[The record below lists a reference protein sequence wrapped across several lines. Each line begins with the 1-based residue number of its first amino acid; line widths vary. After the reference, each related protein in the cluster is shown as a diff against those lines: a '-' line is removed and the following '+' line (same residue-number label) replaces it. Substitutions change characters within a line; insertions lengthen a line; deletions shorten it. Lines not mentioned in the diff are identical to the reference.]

1 MEPSF
6 YNECRFGIRCY
17 AGVSVILV
25 ERVEVN
31 HTGHPEDKAAIE
43 EQLERLLA
51 SSYFTHSRRIPSLLK
66 FVVQE
71 ALAGNTGVLKE
82 RILGIEVFGRNASYD
97 TAADSIVRVTAAEL
111 RKRIAQYYLESG
123 HELELRI
130 SLPSG
135 SYVPQFHWPSPPPK
149 SEEPPDIAAAAPVPG
164 PAEPA
169 SPHYGRFQHHLGWAI
184 VYVLAALMGLASAGL
199 YHKLS
204 DHPRA
209 VNPFWAP
216 LLNTTDPVLFCIAD
230 QSQYPALTLRD
241 SSDLNRQI
249 TLHSDITTVVIDDL
263 NPLVTIGSVLMSN
276 GKKFSIKGESA
287 TNLLDLRNGPTI
299 FIGAF
304 DNAWTLRL
312 TRSLR
317 YHFFNNPDMTEYGI
331 VDSQTPSQIKWKVD
345 RSQQT
350 GADNS
355 YRDYAIVA
363 RFTDPTTGKL
373 AVMAAGVAMGGTI
386 AAGQFLTDPVD
397 IAQVMRGAG
406 NRRNMEIV
414 LSTQIINGE
423 PGNPRLEAAYY
434 W

>member
-1 MEPSF
+1 M
-6 YNECRFGIRCY
+6 
-17 AGVSVILV
+17 ILV
-25 ERVEVN
+25 ERAEVI
-31 HTGHPEDKAAIE
+31 HTGHPEDKTAIE

-123 HELELRI
+123 HEHELRI

-149 SEEPPDIAAAAPVPG
+149 SEEPPEIVAVAPVPG

-169 SPHYGRFQHHLGWAI
+169 SPRYGRFQLHLGWAI
-184 VYVLAALMGLASAGL
+184 VCVLAALVGLASAGL

-241 SSDLNRQI
+241 SSDLNRQV

>member
-1 MEPSF
+1 L
-6 YNECRFGIRCY
+6 
-17 AGVSVILV
+17 ILA
-25 ERVEVN
+25 ERAEVN

-51 SSYFTHSRRIPSLLK
+51 SSYFSHSRRIPSLLK

-71 ALAGNTGVLKE
+71 TLSGNIDALKE
-82 RILGIEVFGRNASYD
+82 RTLGIEVFGRNASYD

-123 HELELRI
+123 HERELRI
-130 SLPSG
+130 SVPSG
-135 SYVPQFHWPSPPPK
+135 SYVPQFYWPSAPPK
-149 SEEPPDIAAAAPVPG
+149 SEELPEIAAAAASG
-164 PAEPA
+164 PLEPA
-169 SPHYGRFQHHLGWAI
+169 SAPHYGRFLLHLGWAVTCI
-184 VYVLAALMGLASAGL
+184 IAALAGL
-199 YHKLS
+199 ESKGLLHKFS
-204 DHPRA
+204 SHPQT
-209 VNPFWAP
+209 VSSFWAP
-216 LLNTTDPVLFCIAD
+216 VLNTNDPVLFCIAD
-230 QSQYPALTLRD
+230 QSQDPILTLRD
-241 SSDLNRQI
+241 ASDLNRQI
-249 TLHSDITTVVIDDL
+249 ALHSDITTVVIDDL
-263 NPLVTIGSVLMSN
+263 NPLVTIGNTLLSH
-276 GKKFSIKGESA
+276 GKTFSIKGESA
-287 TNLLDLRNGPTI
+287 TNLMDLRNGPTI

-317 YHFFNNPDMTEYGI
+317 YHFFNNPEMTEFGI
-331 VDSQTPSQIKWKVD
+331 ADSQTPSQIKWKVD
-345 RSQQT
+345 RSQQI
-350 GADNS
+350 GANNS

-373 AVMAAGVAMGGTI
+373 AIVAAGVAMGGTI
-386 AAGQFLTDPVD
+386 AAGEFLTDPDD

-406 NRRNMEIV
+406 NRKNIEIV